1 MMSMYTVVKVFKKE
15 ENQKQR

>member
-1 MMSMYTVVKVFKKE
+1 MSMYTVVKVFKKE